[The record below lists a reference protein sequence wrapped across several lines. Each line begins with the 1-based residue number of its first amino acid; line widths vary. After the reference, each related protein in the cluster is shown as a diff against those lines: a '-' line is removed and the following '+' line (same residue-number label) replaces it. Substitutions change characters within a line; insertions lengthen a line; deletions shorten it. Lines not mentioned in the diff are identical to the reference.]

1 MRFLFK
7 LILLLIFLTPLAIG
21 LAIYLAIDGH
31 PTIDRAAAIT
41 PSSVERAKRILD
53 QNDPRKLKSG
63 ETRTVATSAA
73 DLDLAANYLAQQYG
87 RGHARVELRSGNV
100 SAGASLRLPL
110 IPIPLFVNIDAAL
123 VENDPT
129 ASLES
134 LRIGQLPVP
143 AWLASWSAPR
153 LLSWLVPELDYNA
166 FIDAVKKVSMN
177 EARLSVTYQ
186 WQANLADQLRA
197 VLIPR
202 KDQEQ
207 LRIYQERLADIVQ
220 AAKTADLALTDL
232 LVAMFKLAAERS
244 LSSDA
249 AAENRAALFIL
260 MHYVTAKPLDA
271 ILPDAKSW
279 PAPAKHR
286 IVLDTPEEFP
296 RHFITAASLAANA
309 GGALAQ
315 AVGVYKEIEDARAE
329 NGIAIKNFAA
339 DRAGKR
345 FGAYAGNGAS
355 AKKLQKKLAHG
366 LSEKEILP
374 ATADLPPFMSADE
387 FKRRFESVESK
398 EYKKIMADIDRRI
411 AALPLYR

>member
-1 MRFLFK
+1 MRFFFK
-7 LILLLIFLTPLAIG
+7 LILLLIFVLPLAIAF
-21 LAIYLAIDGH
+21 AIYLAVDSH

-41 PSSVERAKRILD
+41 PASVERAKRILD
-53 QNDPRKLKSG
+53 NNDPRKLKSG
-63 ETRTVATSAA
+63 ETKTVATSAA
-73 DLDLAANYLAQQYG
+73 DLDLAANYLAQQFA
-87 RGHARVELRSGNV
+87 RGSARIELRSGNAY
-100 SAGASLRLPL
+100 AGASLRLPL
-110 IPIPLFVNIDAAL
+110 IPIALFVNIDATLA
-123 VENDPT
+123 ENDPT

-143 AWLASWSAPR
+143 AWLARWSAPR
-153 LLSWLVPELDYNA
+153 LLSWLLPELDYNA

-177 EARLSVTYQ
+177 ETRLSVTYQ

-202 KDQEQ
+202 QDQEQ
-207 LRIYQERLADIVQ
+207 LRIYQERLAELTQ
-220 AAKTADLALTDL
+220 AAKAPDLPLTEL

-244 LSSDA
+244 RNREPLV
-249 AAENRAALFIL
+249 ENRAALFIL
-260 MHYVTAKPLDA
+260 MHYVTAKPLAA
-271 ILPDAKSW
+271 ILPDAKNW

-286 IVLDTPEEFP
+286 VVLDTPEEFP
-296 RHFITAASLAANA
+296 RHFITAAALAANA

-345 FGAYAGNGAS
+345 FGAYAGNGTS
-355 AKKLQKKLAHG
+355 AKKLQAKLGNG
-366 LSEKEILP
+366 LREQEILP
-374 ATADLPPFMSADE
+374 VTADLPPFMSAED
-387 FKRRFESVESK
+387 FKRRFDSVESK